1 VPLMVILT
9 VLRFADSEAGIPT
22 IKSKLRTDA
31 KNRFIVFCL
40 PFGSFHETCWVTMPR
55 GMDDDLSHDI
65 NSKSPELNAT
75 RRGVEELN
83 RR

>member
-1 VPLMVILT
+1 MRRIASSF
-9 VLRFADSEAGIPT
+9 FASLLVHFMKHAG
-22 IKSKLRTDA
+22 
-31 KNRFIVFCL
+31 
-40 PFGSFHETCWVTMPR
+40 WVTMPR